1 MQRTEELQIN
11 MGPQHPSTH
20 GVLRIILS
28 VDGEWITDARV
39 DLGFLHR
46 AFEKMAEL
54 RTYFNYLPLT
64 DRWDY
69 LSAMSN
75 NWVYCLA
82 VEKLLDLKIPPRAE
96 YLRVIIAELNR
107 IASHLV
113 FVGTFGL
120 DTGANTP
127 FLYCFRERERIL
139 ALFEEICGARLT
151 YTYMRIGGVG
161 SARET
166 DAAPVAAGDAPP
178 GWVERVATFLDEL
191 PARLDE
197 LDELLTGNEIFQ
209 VRTRGVGVIPREL
222 AIGQGLSGPMLRASG
237 VDWDLRRD
245 QPYSIYP
252 QLKFDVHTRASG
264 DCLDRYLCRVA
275 DMRESIGIIR
285 QCLAQLPDGPV
296 MATVPKVIKPPAGD
310 TYVGIETPRGELG
323 IYMVSDGSEVP
334 YRMKIRGPSFVNLSV
349 LPHLVKG
356 WKVADVVLILG
367 SIDIVMGEVDR

>member
-20 GVLRIILS
+20 GVLRIILNL
-28 VDGEWITDARV
+28 DGEWITGARL

-54 RTYFNYLPLT
+54 RTYYNYVPLT

-69 LSAMSN
+69 ISAMTN
-75 NWVYCLA
+75 NLVYCMA
-82 VEKLLDLKIPPRAE
+82 VEKLMGLQVPRRAE
-96 YLRVIIAELNR
+96 YLRVIMAELNR

-113 FVGTFGL
+113 FAGTFGL

-161 SARET
+161 SANTNGR
-166 DAAPVAAGDAPP
+166 AAPGDAPD
-178 GWVERVATFLDEL
+178 GWFGRVEAFLDDL
-191 PARLDE
+191 PGRLDE
-197 LDELLTGNEIFQ
+197 LDDLLTNNEIFQ
-209 VRTRGVGVIPREL
+209 ARTRGVGIISREL
-222 AIGQGLSGPMLRASG
+222 AISQGLSGPMLRASG

-245 QPYSIYP
+245 QPYSIYSEL
-252 QLKFDVHTRASG
+252 QFVAEVRQGG
-264 DCLDRYLCRVA
+264 DCLDRYLCRFS
-275 DMRESIGIIR
+275 DMRESIEIVR
-285 QCLAQLPDGPV
+285 QCLRQIPEGEV
-296 MATVPKVIKPPAGD
+296 MATVPKVIKPPPGD
-310 TYVGIETPRGELG
+310 VYAAIEPPRGELG
-323 IYMVSDGSEVP
+323 VYLVSDGSEVP

-349 LPHLVKG
+349 LPHIVKG

-367 SIDIVMGEVDR
+367 STDIVMGEVDR